1 MPIFHQFPGLPQA
14 LGNLWDYCQVLRSR
28 DESRTSSDQLASTKG
43 VPKEHQQVLFM
54 PFFVK
59 VKRNMQRLMD
69 AWIDGWISSG
79 SINVV
84 HSFI

>member
-1 MPIFHQFPGLPQA
+1 M
-14 LGNLWDYCQVLRSR
+14 
-28 DESRTSSDQLASTKG
+28 SSDQLASTKG

-69 AWIDGWISSG
+69 AWIDGWTNSG